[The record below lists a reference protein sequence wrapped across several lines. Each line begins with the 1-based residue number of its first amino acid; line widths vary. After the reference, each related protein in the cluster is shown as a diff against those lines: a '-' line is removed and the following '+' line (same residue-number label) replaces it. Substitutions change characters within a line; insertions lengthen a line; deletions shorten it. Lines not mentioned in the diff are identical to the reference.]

1 MGITWGSHGD
11 HMGIRVYGD
20 HSAWGLQYT
29 MNELVEKTQLVR
41 HANYFPPFN
50 IKSLIEPLGLE

>member
-1 MGITWGSHGD
+1 MGSHGD